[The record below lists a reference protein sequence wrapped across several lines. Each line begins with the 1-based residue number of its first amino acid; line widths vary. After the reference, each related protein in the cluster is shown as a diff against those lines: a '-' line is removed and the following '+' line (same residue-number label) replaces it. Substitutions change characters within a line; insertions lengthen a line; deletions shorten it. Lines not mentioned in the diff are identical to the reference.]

1 MFYRVPQFVWKVTTI
16 TEGTRNCVSVLQK
29 LLKCHLNVMS
39 KLDSLILCNSNYCY
53 LLLVKSYIL
62 LWYRNNELL
71 ENKISNQRMLMDD
84 CNLREATFGLT
95 INKMLTY
102 NHVNNH
108 NISANN
114 YILLT
119 SLLMII
125 HNELPVLKRRSAH
138 YTSILIKI
146 KGFI

>member
-1 MFYRVPQFVWKVTTI
+1 MI
-16 TEGTRNCVSVLQK
+16 
-29 LLKCHLNVMS
+29 
-39 KLDSLILCNSNYCY
+39 
-53 LLLVKSYIL
+53 KSYIL